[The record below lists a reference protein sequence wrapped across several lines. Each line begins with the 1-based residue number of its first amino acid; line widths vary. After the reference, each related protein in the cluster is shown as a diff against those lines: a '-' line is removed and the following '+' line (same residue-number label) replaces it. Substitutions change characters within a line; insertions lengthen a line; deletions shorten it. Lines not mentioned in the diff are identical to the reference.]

1 MLETIALMVGC
12 LGAASLFVVI
22 PVALHNLSKEENE

>member
-1 MLETIALMVGC
+1 MLETAALAVGC

-22 PVALHNLSKEENE
+22 PIALSRLSKEENE

>member
-1 MLETIALMVGC
+1 MINLTLAVGC

-22 PVALHNLSKEENE
+22 PLALHKLSKEVEG

>member
-1 MLETIALMVGC
+1 MIDLVLAVGC

-22 PVALHNLSKEENE
+22 PVALHKLSKEVEE